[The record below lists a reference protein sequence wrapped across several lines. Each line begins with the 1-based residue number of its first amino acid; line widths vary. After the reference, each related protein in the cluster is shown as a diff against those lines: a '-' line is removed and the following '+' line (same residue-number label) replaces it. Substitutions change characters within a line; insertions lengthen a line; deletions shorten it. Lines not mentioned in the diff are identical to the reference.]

1 MAKNQSVSSKL
12 GGFDS
17 PNKNTTKTKL
27 WTNIERRITAV
38 SHEEYLKKKD
48 VTLEEKR
55 TLYIY
60 TLLNL
65 LAFIVQVVVL
75 VIAESF
81 RTNE

>member
-1 MAKNQSVSSKL
+1 M
-12 GGFDS
+12 
-17 PNKNTTKTKL
+17 
-27 WTNIERRITAV
+27 

>member
-1 MAKNQSVSSKL
+1 M
-12 GGFDS
+12 
-17 PNKNTTKTKL
+17 
-27 WTNIERRITAV
+27 

-65 LAFIVQVVVL
+65 LAFLVQIVVL

-81 RTNE
+81 RNND